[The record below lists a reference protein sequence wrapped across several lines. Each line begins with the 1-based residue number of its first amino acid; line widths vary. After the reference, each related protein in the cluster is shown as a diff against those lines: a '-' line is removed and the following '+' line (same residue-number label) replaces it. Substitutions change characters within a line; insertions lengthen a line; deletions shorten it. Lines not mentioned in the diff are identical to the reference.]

1 MQTIEVRGDR
11 GVSVKVPIY
20 PRLQR
25 LIDER
30 GEQQSIIRACEQ
42 RLNETAVE
50 ARQLDHKISLLTNT
64 DDLFEASSKRERLKQ
79 EYQAT
84 ELRIDGAKA
93 TIARLDEEHREWAIN
108 FASWQH
114 RRESLIRQLAS
125 AVPGEAEYS
134 FALERDVPKS
144 RGQVEAELADV
155 TGKIEAFSQ

>member
-93 TIARLDEEHREWAIN
+93 TIARLDE
-108 FASWQH
+108 
-114 RRESLIRQLAS
+114 
-125 AVPGEAEYS
+125 
-134 FALERDVPKS
+134 
-144 RGQVEAELADV
+144 
-155 TGKIEAFSQ
+155 